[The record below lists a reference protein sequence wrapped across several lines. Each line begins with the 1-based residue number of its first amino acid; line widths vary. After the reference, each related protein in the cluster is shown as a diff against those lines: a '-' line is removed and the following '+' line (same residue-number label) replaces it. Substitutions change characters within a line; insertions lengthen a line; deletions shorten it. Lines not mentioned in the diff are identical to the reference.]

1 MLEKNINQKDFFK
14 SKNEYTTRD
23 FILLGICIL
32 FYMLFPIMD
41 GPEWCADSNGYATMH
56 ITREPVYPIFLAVC
70 RGIASLINVD
80 YLMIVVVLQSLLAAF
95 TTWYAGIVIKKVKD
109 GSIVLQIGTVFFQ
122 FFVTLLCRFV
132 AGRGS
137 AYTNSILTEGLG
149 LSLFVLFI
157 VNLFL
162 AVRMKKTGSMVWT
175 FVLAFLLISLRKQ
188 MMIVL
193 PTMCIVFFW
202 YYLLRERRWKK
213 FLLLVALTCA
223 VLFAGKLFDRTYNYV
238 VRGAWI
244 EHSGNSMGLLCTLL
258 YSSNP
263 EQDQHLFE
271 DEVVK
276 ELYLQIMDA
285 AVAQEFVYTTAPEDG
300 TRWLTLST
308 HYADSYDAIG
318 YGIINP
324 VVEGYIADNHDYNE
338 IERALKYDEICGE
351 MTKTLFRQKP
361 GPLVEVYFY
370 NTWKGF
376 VNSIAL
382 AKPLLSLMALGL
394 YLGMGVVAIYL
405 CIWIRKQKKVLL
417 QDSAVDR
424 NEQKERMISDKIVQ
438 IETSLTFT
446 FVTMVGIA
454 INALVVGL
462 MIFSQPR
469 YMIYGMGLFYTAGS
483 MMLYDVWKIVKSNMD
498 RNTDRKN

>member
-1 MLEKNINQKDFFK
+1 M
-14 SKNEYTTRD
+14 
-23 FILLGICIL
+23 
-32 FYMLFPIMD
+32 
-41 GPEWCADSNGYATMH
+41 
-56 ITREPVYPIFLAVC
+56 
-70 RGIASLINVD
+70 
-80 YLMIVVVLQSLLAAF
+80 QSILAAF
-95 TTWYAGIVIKKVKD
+95 VTWYTSIIIKKVKN
-109 GSIVLQIGTVFFQ
+109 GSVLLQVITILSQ
-122 FFVTLLCRFV
+122 FCVTLLCRFV

-157 VNLFL
+157 VHLFL
-162 AVRMKKTGSMVWT
+162 AVGMKQTGSMVWT

-193 PTMCIVFFW
+193 LTMCIVFFW
-202 YYLLRERRWKK
+202 YYLVRERKWKK
-213 FLLLVALTCA
+213 FLLLSVLTIS
-223 VLFAGKLFDRTYNYV
+223 VLFAEKMVERVYNYV

-263 EQDQHLFE
+263 ERDFHLFE
-271 DEVVK
+271 DEEIK
-276 ELYLQIMDA
+276 KLYIQIMDA
-285 AVAQEFVYTTAPEDG
+285 AVKQELVYQTAPEEG

-324 VVEGYIADNHDYNE
+324 IVEGYIADHYDVNE
-338 IERALKYDEICGE
+338 VERALKYDEICGE

-361 GPLVEVYFY
+361 GPLVEVYLY

-382 AKPLLSLMALGL
+382 AKPFLSLFALAA
-394 YLGMGVVAIYL
+394 YLGMGVAAIYL
-405 CIWIRKQKKVLL
+405 NRWAKKQKR
-417 QDSAVDR
+417 DNA
-424 NEQKERMISDKIVQ
+424 
-438 IETSLTFT
+438 SLSFA
-446 FVTMVGIA
+446 FVTIVAIA
-454 INALVVGL
+454 VNALVVGL

-483 MMLYDVWKIVKSNMD
+483 MMLYDLWNIFRKPDMAGNA
-498 RNTDRKN
+498 DRKN